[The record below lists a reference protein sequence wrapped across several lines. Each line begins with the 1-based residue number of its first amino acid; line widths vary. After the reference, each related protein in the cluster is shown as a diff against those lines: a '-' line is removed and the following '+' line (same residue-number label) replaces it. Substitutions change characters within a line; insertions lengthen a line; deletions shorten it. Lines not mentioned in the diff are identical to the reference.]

1 VISKQSTY
9 AACWFWDRVFQ
20 DARPRQTGHSKWN
33 VPIDAV
39 ANNLSSWSA
48 NPVAVERIKL

>member
-1 VISKQSTY
+1 MISKQSTY

-33 VPIDAV
+33 VPIDSV